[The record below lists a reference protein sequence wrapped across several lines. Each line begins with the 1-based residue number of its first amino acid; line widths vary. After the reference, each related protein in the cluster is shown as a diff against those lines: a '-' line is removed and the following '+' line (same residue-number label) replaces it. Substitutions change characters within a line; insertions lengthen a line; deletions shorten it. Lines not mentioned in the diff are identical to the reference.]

1 LKNVALTIS
10 GRRYEMKLEDDF
22 ADYVNKDL
30 QNAGINLNRDNKPDK
45 LLKAYLKLAKEVTSY
60 ENKIEFLID
69 AIDKEK

>member
-1 LKNVALTIS
+1 VALTIS

>member
-1 LKNVALTIS
+1 MALTIS